1 MKQIY
6 LLYGD
11 DAFAIEDFQKK
22 LVHDNVDPSWEAFN
36 LDVLDAKDVTYDKVI
51 ESVDSAPFGFGN
63 KVTIV
68 KNADILLSQKDASLE
83 ALESLFIRELIPTNI
98 LILCSETI
106 DKRKS
111 LVKTLLSKAEA
122 KEFTMA
128 KSWEVAKK
136 LYPWVEDYLRRF
148 GKRIEQEALQELV
161 DATGGNKH
169 RLEREIE
176 KLILYINNSNV
187 IKYDDVRKLVTND
200 QSDVFEFF
208 AYVARKEVDNALLQ
222 LNKLLLKENP
232 IKIIAVFS
240 STFKS
245 LYNQK
250 ILAEDN
256 MNNNEIAKKLGQ
268 NPYIVD
274 KNLKLWRS
282 YNSEKIRKVLKNLM
296 AMELNFKSTSVN
308 HKLELEKFVIHNF

>member
-11 DAFAIEDFQKK
+11 DTFAIEDFQKK
-22 LVHDNVDPSWEAFN
+22 IVQNNVDPAWEAFN

-83 ALESLFIRELIPTNI
+83 ALESLFIRSLIPTNI
-98 LILCSETI
+98 LVLCAETV

-111 LVKTLLSKAEA
+111 LVKTLLNKAEA
-122 KEFTMA
+122 KEFAMA

-148 GKRIEQEALQELV
+148 GKRIDQEGLQELV

-176 KLILYINNSNV
+176 KLILYVNTANV

-208 AYVARKEVDNALLQ
+208 AYIARKEVDNALLQ
-222 LNKLLLKENP
+222 LNKLLLKENA

-240 STFKS
+240 STFRS
-245 LYNQK
+245 VYNQK
-250 ILAEDN
+250 ILAEEH
-256 MNNNEIAKKLGQ
+256 MNNNDIAKKLGQ

-282 YNSEKIRKVLKNLM
+282 YNSEKIRMVLKNLM
-296 AMELNFKSTSVN
+296 AMELSFKSTSVN

>member
-1 MKQIY
+1 M
-6 LLYGD
+6 G
-11 DAFAIEDFQKK
+11 
-22 LVHDNVDPSWEAFN
+22 S
-36 LDVLDAKDVTYDKVI
+36 
-51 ESVDSAPFGFGN
+51 
-63 KVTIV
+63 
-68 KNADILLSQKDASLE
+68 
-83 ALESLFIRELIPTNI
+83 R
-98 LILCSETI
+98 
-106 DKRKS
+106 
-111 LVKTLLSKAEA
+111 
-122 KEFTMA
+122 
-128 KSWEVAKK
+128 KK

-148 GKRIEQEALQELV
+148 GKRIDQEGLQELV

-176 KLILYINNSNV
+176 KLILYVNTANV
-187 IKYDDVRKLVTND
+187 IRYDDVRKLVTND

-208 AYVARKEVDNALLQ
+208 AYIARKEVDNALLQ
-222 LNKLLLKENP
+222 LNKLLLKENA

-240 STFKS
+240 STFRS

-250 ILAEDN
+250 ILAEDH

-282 YNSEKIRKVLKNLM
+282 YNSEKIRMVLKNLM
-296 AMELNFKSTSVN
+296 AMELSFKSTSVN